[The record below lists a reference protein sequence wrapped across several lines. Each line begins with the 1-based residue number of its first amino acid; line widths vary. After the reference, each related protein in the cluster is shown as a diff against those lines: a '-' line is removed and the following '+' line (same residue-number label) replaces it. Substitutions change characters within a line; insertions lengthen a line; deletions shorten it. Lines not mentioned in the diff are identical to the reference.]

1 MTTPEAKKIILI
13 ATPNPTQN
21 AKLER
26 LVHEHFRGVTT
37 YVALDGR
44 DALFKAE
51 NVAPT
56 VAIID
61 YEIPKVDAVTLTTK
75 LIARKDRMSVLILSP
90 EVDREHFIDE
100 VVTGQVQFLSSAT
113 NTRLLVS
120 HVNRALNWTSH
131 EDKSIYH
138 ARYLADN
145 EVLLRDGEEGEFVY
159 LVKSGRLKAFKL
171 VDGKEIVLGYV
182 EPGEFVG
189 EMAYIN
195 GEPRSANVSTITDC
209 ELIEIPSGSLDS
221 VLFSKPAWSKALV
234 RTLSKRLK
242 NLNQRQIEKK

>member
-1 MTTPEAKKIILI
+1 MTTLEAKKVILI

-26 LVHEHFRGVTT
+26 LLQEHFRNLTT
-37 YVALDGR
+37 YIATDGR

-51 NVAPT
+51 NVAPH
-56 VAIID
+56 VAIVD
-61 YEIPKVDAVTLTTK
+61 YQIPKVDAVTVTQK
-75 LIARKDRMSVLILSP
+75 LISKKDRMSVLILSP
-90 EVDREHFIDE
+90 EIDREHFIDE
-100 VVTGQVQFLSSAT
+100 VVTGQVQFLSSTT
-113 NTRLLVS
+113 NTRLLIA
-120 HVNRALNWTSH
+120 HINRALNWVSH
-131 EDKSIYH
+131 EEKSIYH
-138 ARYLADN
+138 ARFLGEN

-159 LVKSGRLKAFKL
+159 LVKSGRLKAFKII
-171 VDGKEIVLGYV
+171 DGKELILGYI

-195 GEPRSANVSTITDC
+195 GEPRSAHVSTLSDC

-242 NLNQRQIEKK
+242 NLNLKQIEKK